1 MTRIDTSLSEAFG
14 IPDIERE
21 DHLPLVIQQP
31 PVESNDDLDADISFV
46 RGKLESLINKGES
59 AVEMLTDIAR
69 AEESPRSFEVL
80 NAMLTTLSDLSMQFI
95 SLHEKKAKIVK
106 SRSVPN
112 SLSPVNTTTNTT
124 NIAFVGS
131 SSDLDVLLEQRQ
143 KRKREQKDNLS
154 EQETITDITGTNP

>member
-1 MTRIDTSLSEAFG
+1 MTRIDTALSEAFG
-14 IPDIERE
+14 IPDTERE
-21 DHLPLVIQQP
+21 EHLPAVIQQP

-106 SRSVPN
+106 TRATQTTSSVP
-112 SLSPVNTTTNTT
+112 VNNTTNTT

-143 KRKREQKDNLS
+143 QKKRELKDISS
-154 EQETITDITGTNP
+154 EEAITINKVSNS